1 MNFNYDYYEDEEYI
15 KKEEF
20 ISDLEK
26 ILYKE
31 KCKKSYL
38 DLVFLCIGTDRMT
51 GDCFGPLVGTKIKEK
66 IENNNIFNINIYGS
80 LEENVSYT
88 NIDETLNKIKKKHP
102 NSYIIAIDAAL
113 SKKENIGKI
122 FVNEGKLTLA
132 RGLNKN
138 KIQVGNANIKAVVG
152 KDYKL
157 SNYNFIALQ
166 NISLNSV
173 IKLADI
179 VSEGIIDV
187 IKYN

>member
-1 MNFNYDYYEDEEYI
+1 MNFYHSYYEDKEYI
-15 KKEEF
+15 KKEKF
-20 ISDLEK
+20 LSDLERL
-26 ILYKE
+26 LYKE
-31 KCKKSYL
+31 KIKKGYL
-38 DLVFLCIGTDRMT
+38 ELVCLCIGTDRMT
-51 GDCFGPLVGTKIKEK
+51 GDCFGPLVGSKMKEK
-66 IENNNIFNINIYGS
+66 IENNNVFNINIYGT
-80 LEENVSYT
+80 LEDNISYT
-88 NIDETLNKIKKKHP
+88 NIEEKLNKIYKKHP

-122 FVNEGKLTLA
+122 FVSEGKLTLGK
-132 RGLNKN
+132 GLNKN

-157 SNYNFIALQ
+157 SNYNFKTLQ

-179 VSEGIIDV
+179 VSEGIIDL

>member
-1 MNFNYDYYEDEEYI
+1 MNFNYNYYEDKEYI

-26 ILYKE
+26 LLYKE
-31 KCKKSYL
+31 KYTKNYL

-51 GDCFGPLVGTKIKEK
+51 GDCFGPLVGSKIKEK
-66 IENNNIFNINIYGS
+66 IENNNIFNVNIYGS
-80 LEENVSYT
+80 LED
-88 NIDETLNKIKKKHP
+88 NISFANIEETLNKIYKKHP
-102 NSYIIAIDAAL
+102 KAYIIVIDAAL

-122 FVNEGKLTLA
+122 FVSEGKLTLGK
-132 RGLNKN
+132 GLNKN

-157 SNYNFIALQ
+157 SNYNFMALQ

-173 IKLADI
+173 MKLADI

-187 IKYN
+187 IKYH